1 MSRLDE
7 TCTPTSIAEISTSEY
22 IQIAID
28 ESEFR
33 IFSSGIIHR
42 LMKSGNWKEITNKIN
57 HKQGYN
63 VIMIKKKTIHER
75 TNCSTCLLKYG
86 FI

>member
-7 TCTPTSIAEISTSEY
+7 TCTPTSIAELSTPEY
-22 IQIAID
+22 IQISID

-63 VIMIKKKTIHER
+63 VITVSYTHLRAHE
-75 TNCSTCLLKYG
+75 T
-86 FI
+86 